1 MSDVGQ
7 NATYAISYRTG
18 LRAKILA
25 SLSTENTFSTSSFF
39 SIFNNRE
46 GAGPSLLMN
55 LSDDGLQTATTTA
68 LFGTGGRGTAR
79 VGGRIFCVFL
89 LRLDLLE
96 GDIHE
101 GEVLLRGRE
110 TDCRCE
116 DVLLSTKF
124 LV

>member
-18 LRAKILA
+18 LRAKIPA

-55 LSDDGLQTATTTA
+55 LSDDGLQ
-68 LFGTGGRGTAR
+68 
-79 VGGRIFCVFL
+79 VGGLHGASIRYFERGVPHSLRGGCGETYPPDGI
-89 LRLDLLE
+89 LRLGICHLPSAE
-96 GDIHE
+96 PN
-101 GEVLLRGRE
+101 RGLVWQ
-110 TDCRCE
+110 DC
-116 DVLLSTKF
+116 S
-124 LV
+124 